1 MVAGDVLVGCVGAN
15 SAGSGRPHFLPGHR
29 AEIHR
34 QLTGAN
40 IMMLAGETHWF
51 ILFIYFFG
59 NLMND
64 INYSTVESWRNS
76 LGLIEK
82 THCGGGGGGS
92 GAFSDQHGARRQ
104 QGALHPSTCLS
115 DGWGKLQYGA
125 STSIALQR
133 QHKDGAA
140 GARCAADTRDNHAN
154 IAHI

>member
-1 MVAGDVLVGCVGAN
+1 MQPMVARDVLVGCVGAN
-15 SAGSGRPHFLPGHR
+15 SAGSGKPHFLPGHR

-34 QLTGAN
+34 QLTRAN
-40 IMMLAGETHWF
+40 IIMLAGETHWF
-51 ILFIYFFG
+51 FWGGG
-59 NLMND
+59 NEMND

-82 THCGGGGGGS
+82 THSGGGG
-92 GAFSDQHGARRQ
+92 AFSAQHGARRQ

-125 STSIALQR
+125 STRIALQR

-140 GARCAADTRDNHAN
+140 GARCAAETRDNHAN